1 MPGPRAHVGDR
12 VEPQCNSAALAPLVV
27 ARDPSSDG
35 LRLLLS
41 SGGAPLR
48 GECGAAVAAYR
59 GVSGLDIV
67 PPDL

>member
-1 MPGPRAHVGDR
+1 M
-12 VEPQCNSAALAPLVV
+12 SAIEWSRNAIQ
-27 ARDPSSDG
+27 RRSRRWSSRGTPSSDG